1 MSRELL
7 PLEAGEQGADG
18 AARTA
23 ARGAEAVGEL
33 DVEQLYLREVRRHRL
48 LTPEEEVHYGR
59 LARQGDPAARRRMIE
74 SNLRLVVKMARRY
87 MNQGV
92 PLLDLIEEGNLGLMQ
107 AVERF
112 DPDKG
117 FRFSTYASWWI
128 RQAIERALISQAQ
141 TVRLPVHVAKAI
153 RRYRRTARQLEA
165 LRRDGHAG
173 PQEVA
178 RALGEDR
185 RAVQDALDHEVKVE
199 SLDVAATPSNS
210 HALVDNVV
218 DESQDPVRSAQD
230 ESERRCLAR
239 WLQRLGARERE
250 ILARRFGLRD
260 GEEAT
265 LEQVGREVGGISRE
279 RVRKIQQAALARLR
293 AMAREAQALPA
304 AE

>member
-1 MSRELL
+1 MSRKSDPWKEGRR
-7 PLEAGEQGADG
+7 PPEEHAGA
-18 AARTA
+18 
-23 ARGAEAVGEL
+23 EL

-59 LARQGDPAARRRMIE
+59 LARRGDSEARRRMIE

-128 RQAIERALISQAQ
+128 RQAIERALINQAQ
-141 TVRLPVHVAKAI
+141 AVRLPVHVAKAI
-153 RRYRRTARQLEA
+153 RRYRRTARELEA
-165 LRRDGHAG
+165 LRREGHAG
-173 PQEVA
+173 PREVA
-178 RALGEDR
+178 RALGEDA
-185 RAVQDALDHEVKVE
+185 RAVQDALEHEVKVE
-199 SLDVAATPSNS
+199 SLDVPATPSNT
-210 HALVDNVV
+210 HTVVDNVT
-218 DESQDPVRSAQD
+218 DEGQDPAGCVQA

-239 WLQRLGARERE
+239 WLHRLGERERE
-250 ILARRFGLRD
+250 ILVRRFGLRD

-293 AMAREAQALPA
+293 AMAREAEGLVAG
-304 AE
+304 